1 MSLIFR
7 RRRHMARSRR
17 HVCFPFVAT
26 NGGPSRQNTPFAGWA
41 TRGGRSPGSRVVAGA
56 RLPGNPSGNRERRL
70 SAYSCGGSRG
80 LDRES
85 GLTAFPFF
93 PDGGTTTLRSVDA
106 HRRTVKPPSWFTT
119 YGTPG
124 ELSGMSLGVPTA
136 SDQWPVASTGH
147 RPLKTTNKQEF
158 QTETPPPGSVRMRH
172 RVGRW
177 ERRANPLRGS
187 FAAGFD
193 DRLAQAASISVRA
206 KSPPLNSNGR
216 LTFRASA

>member
-85 GLTAFPFF
+85 DLTAFPFF
-93 PDGGTTTLRSVDA
+93 PDGGTTTPRTIDA
-106 HRRTVKPPSWFTT
+106 RRR
-119 YGTPG
+119 
-124 ELSGMSLGVPTA
+124 A
-136 SDQWPVASTGH
+136 SRTFSPSTGGH
-147 RPLKTTNKQEF
+147 ISEAFFVGAGGADGTGCPPAERPGRGPFIGPASLRLF
-158 QTETPPPGSVRMRH
+158 GLCRTPP
-172 RVGRW
+172 
-177 ERRANPLRGS
+177 
-187 FAAGFD
+187 
-193 DRLAQAASISVRA
+193 
-206 KSPPLNSNGR
+206 
-216 LTFRASA
+216 

>member
-41 TRGGRSPGSRVVAGA
+41 TRGGRSPGSRVVADA

-106 HRRTVKPPSWFTT
+106 RRRAVKPPSWFST
-119 YGTPG
+119 YETPG
-124 ELSGMSLGVPTA
+124 GPLGAVRRIA
-136 SDQWPVASTGH
+136 HLAHYGRWPVAGGQS
-147 RPLKTTNKQEF
+147 PVA
-158 QTETPPPGSVRMRH
+158 VRRAELH
-172 RVGRW
+172 TLHTVGRTPRKSGPHREW
-177 ERRANPLRGS
+177 HRLHTVWGRGRRAGLHSLHTVGRVSRKCGSRPEARGPVS
-187 FAAGFD
+187 RG
-193 DRLAQAASISVRA
+193 
-206 KSPPLNSNGR
+206 GR
-216 LTFRASA
+216 